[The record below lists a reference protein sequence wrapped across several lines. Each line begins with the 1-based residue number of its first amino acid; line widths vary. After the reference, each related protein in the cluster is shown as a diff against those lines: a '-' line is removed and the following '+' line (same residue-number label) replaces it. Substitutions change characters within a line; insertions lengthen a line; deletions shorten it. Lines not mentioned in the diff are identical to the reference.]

1 MWSLEPRSDLSRV
14 AASAAHLAA
23 IGLLVW
29 FQELGARLRREEHR
43 AWWAGT
49 GRDLLNAAGLA
60 AIALSLLGA
69 GWPGPAALVAGVTET
84 LLVFGIYTY
93 ASTRTA
99 LAHRRAAA
107 IAGGLL
113 VCLPALVFP
122 AEVVG
127 LLGEAARSL
136 FPGLG

>member
-23 IGLLVW
+23 MALLVW
-29 FQELGARLRREEHR
+29 FQELGAQLRREEHR

-49 GRDLLNAAGLA
+49 GRDLLNSAGFA
-60 AIALSLLGA
+60 AIAMSLRSA
-69 GWPGPAALVAGVTET
+69 GWPGPAAFLAGVTET

-99 LAHRRAAA
+99 LSHPRVAAVA
-107 IAGGLL
+107 AGAL
-113 VCLPALVFP
+113 VCLPAVGFP
-122 AEVVG
+122 AEAVG
-127 LLGEAARSL
+127 LLGKVAGRL